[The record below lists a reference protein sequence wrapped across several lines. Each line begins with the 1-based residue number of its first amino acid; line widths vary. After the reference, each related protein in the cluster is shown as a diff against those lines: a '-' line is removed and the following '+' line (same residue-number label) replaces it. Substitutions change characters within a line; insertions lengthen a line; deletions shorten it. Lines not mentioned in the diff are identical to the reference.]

1 MTNTKMTKTQ
11 MFEETISALR
21 MLEGTEDLIAFHE
34 KQIAQLEAKAAK
46 AKETAAKKRA
56 ENDKLCDA
64 VEAAL
69 TDEAT
74 VIDEIVERV
83 EFEGDVTRSK
93 VVNRLTKLV
102 KEGRAVKSE
111 IAVKGEDGK
120 SKKVSAYALA
130 SCDAE

>member
-111 IAVKGEDGK
+111 ISVKGEDGK

>member
-1 MTNTKMTKTQ
+1 MTNTKMTKIQ
-11 MFEETISALR
+11 MFEETITALR

-56 ENDKLCDA
+56 ENDALCEA
-64 VEAAL
+64 VAAAL

-74 VIDEIVERV
+74 IIDEIVERV
-83 EFEGDVTRSK
+83 EFEGEVTRSK
-93 VVNRLTKLV
+93 VVNRLTKLC
-102 KEGRAVKSE
+102 KENRAIKSE
-111 IAVKGEDGK
+111 VSVKGEDGK

-130 SCDAE
+130 

>member
-1 MTNTKMTKTQ
+1 MTNTKMTKINY
-11 MFEETISALR
+11 FEETIAALR

-34 KQIAQLEAKAAK
+34 KQISQLEAKAAK

-83 EFEGDVTRSK
+83 EFNGDVTRSK

-102 KEGRAVKSE
+102 KENRAIKSE
-111 IAVKGEDGK
+111 VSVKGEDGK

>member
-1 MTNTKMTKTQ
+1 MTNTKMTKTNY
-11 MFEETISALR
+11 FEETIAALR

-34 KQIAQLEAKAAK
+34 KQIAQLAAKAAK
-46 AKETAAKKRA
+46 AKEKAAEKKA
-56 ENDKLCDA
+56 TNDKLCDA

-83 EFEGDVTRSK
+83 EFDGDVTRSK
-93 VVNRLTKLV
+93 VVNRLTKLC

-111 IAVKGEDGK
+111 VSIKGEDGK

>member
-56 ENDKLCDA
+56 ENDKLC
-64 VEAAL
+64 VSVVQRLAL
-69 TDEAT
+69 
-74 VIDEIVERV
+74 VQMPQ
-83 EFEGDVTRSK
+83 
-93 VVNRLTKLV
+93 
-102 KEGRAVKSE
+102 GRPCRMPAEWV
-111 IAVKGEDGK
+111 
-120 SKKVSAYALA
+120 ALA
-130 SCDAE
+130 APQE

>member
-11 MFEETISALR
+11 MFEETITALR

-56 ENDKLCDA
+56 ENDALCGA
-64 VEAAL
+64 VAAAL
-69 TDEAT
+69 TNEAT
-74 VIDEIVERV
+74 IIDEIVDRV
-83 EFEGDVTRSK
+83 EFDGEVTRSK
-93 VVNRLTKLV
+93 VVNRLTKLC
-102 KEGRAVKSE
+102 KEGRATKSE
-111 IAVKGEDGK
+111 ISVKGEDGK

-130 SCDAE
+130 E

>member
-11 MFEETISALR
+11 MFEETIAALR
-21 MLEGTEDLIAFHE
+21 MLEGTEELIAFHE

-111 IAVKGEDGK
+111 VSVKGEDGK

>member
-111 IAVKGEDGK
+111 VSVKGEDGK